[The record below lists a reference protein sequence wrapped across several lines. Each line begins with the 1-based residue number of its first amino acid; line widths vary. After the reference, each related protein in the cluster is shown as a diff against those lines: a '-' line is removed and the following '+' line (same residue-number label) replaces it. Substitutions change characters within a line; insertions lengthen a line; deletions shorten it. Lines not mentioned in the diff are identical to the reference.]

1 MPRRSSIITVLTV
14 LLSTGLLFAGPLL
27 KEVCLDLVK
36 QNEKKSGV
44 EGTDG
49 WLFLKDEL
57 VHLSSGRFWGEDA
70 LEASRSKKKEYADPL
85 PAIISY
91 NKALAD
97 KGVTLYLMPV
107 PPKALVYPDKL
118 VEGVVPGGVEE
129 ERALYTEFYT
139 QLRESGV
146 KVIDLLPQLTQKARE
161 KNVYCKT
168 DTHFSGEGLA
178 LFALEAAKALQG
190 ESWYDSL
197 PKEEFIK
204 KDQKV
209 SIVGDLSQMLGKT
222 EAEEL
227 DLSLVTT
234 KATGAAVAS
243 DENSPVVLLGDSH
256 TLVFSAGGDLHSKS
270 AGLFDHLSAD
280 LGFPLDLLGVRGSG
294 ITPARVKLF
303 QRSKKNPDYLNGK
316 KAVIWCFT
324 AREFTGTGGWR
335 EIPVSGKK

>member
-1 MPRRSSIITVLTV
+1 MLKRISVITILI
-14 LLSTGLLFAGPLL
+14 LSLSAGLLLAVPLL

-36 QNEKKSGV
+36 QNEGKSVV
-44 EGTDG
+44 EGADG

-57 VHLSSGRFWGEDA
+57 VHVSSGSFWGEDA
-70 LEASRSKKKEYADPL
+70 VKVSRSKKKEYADPL

-97 KGVTLYLMPV
+97 KGITLYLMPV
-107 PPKALVYPDKL
+107 PPKALIYPDKL

-129 ERALYTEFYT
+129 ERGLYTEFYKL
-139 QLRESGV
+139 LRESGV
-146 KVIDLLPQLTQKARE
+146 KVIDLLPQLSQKAGE

-178 LFALEAAKALQG
+178 LFASEAAKVLQG
-190 ESWYDSL
+190 ESWYDSV

-204 KDQKV
+204 KDQTV
-209 SIVGDLSQMLGKT
+209 SIVGDLSQMLGT
-222 EAEEL
+222 TDGEEL
-227 DLSLVTT
+227 TLSLVTT
-234 KATGAAVAS
+234 KTSGTAVTS
-243 DENSPVVLLGDSH
+243 DENSPVILLGDSH
-256 TLVFSAGGDLHSKS
+256 ALVFSVGGDLHAKS

-335 EIPVSGKK
+335 EIPVAGKK

>member
-1 MPRRSSIITVLTV
+1 MRKTKAVIFLTL
-14 LLSTGLLFAGPLL
+14 LLSAGMVFAAPLL
-27 KEVCLDLVK
+27 KEVCIDLAQK
-36 QNEKKSGV
+36 NEGKSAV
-44 EGTDG
+44 EGADG

-57 VHLSSGRFWGEDA
+57 IHLSSGRFWGEDA
-70 LEASRSKKKEYADPL
+70 AQVSRSKKKEYADPL
-85 PAIISY
+85 PAIIRY
-91 NKALAD
+91 NEALAD

-118 VEGVVPGGVEE
+118 VDGVVPGGVEE
-129 ERALYTEFYT
+129 ERALYTEFYR

-146 KVIDLLPQLTQKARE
+146 NVIDLLPELTLQAAE

-168 DTHFSGEGLA
+168 DTHFSGDGLA
-178 LFALEAAKALQG
+178 LFAAEAAKALRA
-190 ESWYDSL
+190 EAWYESL
-197 PKEEFIK
+197 PQQEFVK
-204 KDQKV
+204 TDQNV

-222 EAEEL
+222 DTEEL
-227 DLSLVTT
+227 TLSLVTS
-234 KATGAAVAS
+234 KATGSAVIS

-256 TLVFSAGGDLHSKS
+256 TLVFSAGGDLHAKS

-303 QRSKKNPDYLNGK
+303 QRSKKNPDYLSGK

-335 EIPVSGKK
+335 EIPVAGK

>member
-1 MPRRSSIITVLTV
+1 MIKKTSIIAV
-14 LLSTGLLFAGPLL
+14 LLVAFSSAIVLAAPTLREMCSELVADNPNKSAVAGA
-27 KEVCLDLVK
+27 
-36 QNEKKSGV
+36 
-44 EGTDG
+44 DG

-57 VHLSSGRFWGEDA
+57 VHVSSGSFWGEDA
-70 LEASRSKKKEYADPL
+70 VKVSRSKKEEYADPL

-97 KGVTLYLMPV
+97 KGITLYLMPV

-129 ERALYTEFYT
+129 ERALYTEFYKL
-139 QLRESGV
+139 LRESGV
-146 KVIDLLPQLTQKARE
+146 KVIDLLPQLTQKAEE

-178 LFALEAAKALQG
+178 LFASEAAKVLQG
-190 ESWYDSL
+190 EPWYDSL

-204 KDQKV
+204 TDQNV

-222 EAEEL
+222 DGEEL
-227 DLSLVTT
+227 SLSLVTT
-234 KATGAAVAS
+234 KASGSAVTS

-256 TLVFSAGGDLHSKS
+256 TLVFSAGGDLHAKS

-303 QRSKKNPDYLNGK
+303 QRSKKNPDYLEGK

-335 EIPVSGKK
+335 EIPVSDKK